1 VVFIFFSHIHIG
13 MEVVCHELERLYESG
28 LAYTRVVK
36 AFRNRLGD
44 GACTALHRLLV
55 LQGKNPEWDTHMEE
69 LHLSHNRISI
79 SGALTL
85 LDACKF
91 GASQKYSL

>member
-1 VVFIFFSHIHIG
+1 MVFIFFSHIHIG
-13 MEVVCHELERLYESG
+13 MEVVCHELERLYDSG

-44 GACTALHRLLV
+44 GACTALHRLLL
-55 LQGKNPEWDTHMEE
+55 LQGKNPEKDTHMEE

-91 GASQKYSL
+91 VAFQKCAL